1 MRSTFSKYKKLI
13 IDKIRKEYGL
23 EGCLC
28 KTPISYL
35 LDYLN
40 KSGNGEKKGK
50 EVYEIRCYKSSYMYT
65 IPNYYLYGY
74 LLDEVV
80 EDGCVVEKLIFEKS
94 FGSIVSTEPEE
105 REKSILPIYIEHIE
119 DSWYVPSNIFKEIYK
134 FLEDT
139 K

>member
-1 MRSTFSKYKKLI
+1 MNTTFSKYKKLI
-13 IDKIRKEYGL
+13 IDKIRSQYDL

-40 KSGNGEKKGK
+40 RNGKIA
-50 EVYEIRCYKSSYMYT
+50 YEIRCYKPPYGNN

-74 LLDEVV
+74 T
-80 EDGCVVEKLIFEKS
+80 EDPDTEAITFEKS
-94 FGSIVSTEPEE
+94 FGSIVSTDAGDRE
-105 REKSILPIYIEHIE
+105 RSLLPVYLEDIE
-119 DSWYVPSNIFKEIYK
+119 DEWYVPSNLFKGIYN